1 MIKRSIPKKLIP
13 VEHLTEDYTVGASGI
28 DVTSPPTKQTT
39 VYDMENLNVDLDAGI
54 SLRKPLLYNSST
66 DDLPSDS
73 VSGFMFDDSKI
84 DLYSGNTSTIA
95 YVNIDNANDVQYPT
109 VYEDSDTG
117 TRIPAEEV
125 FFEHYY
131 GIHIENYGN
140 VNIVT
145 DRGELVP
152 SSAVVMD
159 NDNIHIVN
167 TNTSTI
173 IFGYKFNLSDP
184 TLQHYAKNYILK
196 TSNIL
201 KNRPIKITK
210 ENGVY
215 KAEVLQIETPTMYV
229 DSSTN
234 TSRIYFNMFD
244 DYTYSFKDNYRAG
257 YTYCSGAIM
266 YTPSDETLTDVSSY
280 TIEEL
285 TESDKFKIVD
295 SLTKE
300 EINKLYLIKAFVSHT
315 VTDTPGYSVYCT
327 WEKSYDNVTWNPVDE
342 FIAAQPA
349 SNIIHLDITDNT
361 VSYETLESSYN
372 YTRRVPFV
380 PFNINSSLDF
390 LGNRPDVLILNK
402 IDSATYRFTLRSVA
416 VPTTAGK
423 AILTHTV
430 QKVSGFVDFK
440 DGLNYIAIDSNR
452 DASFTINLIYTI
464 KGNALTE
471 ANTNLRVMIRSIYD
485 SNAGEDT
492 TSAERSFGDTLNN
505 TTLDSL
511 CDPTQALVAEYDKA
525 TDVTTLTRSVTIPIH
540 LAIGWIAQKMCL
552 KIVLFDTT
560 QQVSDS
566 NVLCSDMFD
575 AIVGFNI
582 LGDTVSNPLFK
593 YLAYDNLNC
602 TVSKKANVYLE
613 NPTDESFCYEMK
625 HWQNGFDIKDLFTVN
640 ENNKYSLNF
649 TIEVYESLTKTR
661 MPISKLIELTHV
673 FSTTPKVYNF
683 TEYEYLLKNN
693 TLQFTIYLNNL
704 QVCYSWRVMT
714 LNVTDEEYAIC
725 SANISL
731 PIEITLYDFLQL
743 KNNPNLFTNAISNS
757 INEKK
762 YKGVIKNTSP
772 VYKYNHDT
780 PPGYWEPTNKSIDL
794 TENDDLFAF
803 GIEHIYEDLASKI
816 TTASSNANVVL
827 DTNAIFKYA
836 PLVNTVKNYSLNSIN
851 VALTSSE
858 YVFRYID
865 SKWEYSL
872 SNNVLRLTDTLSN
885 RLLNTSTTPES
896 YTTHLPQ
903 FMKYESTYFKP
914 FKYLTWFDISSTP
927 IQAMLKV
934 GDTVN
939 LKTIY
944 AALASS
950 DSDSRYNVQY
960 EVLTTSKYPTL
971 SNQFYVE
978 RYSKELASFPYTAL
992 FTNIKQIDNYQ
1003 TIDIYNSNKIYYNYR
1018 IWCFGK
1024 NLKNVIYFSNTDSIT
1039 TPMDNSLTLS
1049 TDTDDYVTALTP
1061 WKDYLVAMTKNKTF
1075 LITKYGDSYTFK
1087 QVNTFIGIPES
1098 DSRTCK
1104 AILNGVIFKTGT
1116 KVLVLHPN
1124 MYSSDDTV
1132 LNITDIS
1139 KPISHLL
1146 TEGTDNFAVAT
1157 EYYYY
1162 LFIPRATDTLVFKY
1176 EYTRKIWSKFT
1187 YPVILSTAK
1196 LMEVHNI
1203 LVIDTNGIV
1212 YDFDKSLD
1220 WFKKKH
1226 NLEYLKYGDYLT
1238 KDLVATPINFYL
1250 DTGQKSSS
1258 MQYTKQFT
1266 ESKFIIATV
1275 EVKDS
1280 FPIKTTIY
1288 VDGVNLIASH
1298 KHMLKDMQVIT
1309 TDPNTDGSFSK
1320 TSPEDIGYLNT
1331 NVVNDSGDTFNVM
1344 RQMILR
1350 YMGKGKTLRHVL
1362 EGSSSFNFKIYV
1374 LYYRYRIPHN
1384 KQ

>member
-39 VYDMENLNVDLDAGI
+39 VYDMENLNVDLDSGI

-73 VSGFMFDDSKI
+73 VSGFMFDDSKL
-84 DLYSGNTSTIA
+84 DLYSDNTSTIA
-95 YVNIDNANDVQYPT
+95 YVNIDNTNDVQYPT
-109 VYEDSDTG
+109 VYEDRDTG
-117 TRIPAEEV
+117 TRFPAEEV
-125 FFEHYY
+125 FFERYY

-184 TLQHYAKNYILK
+184 TLQHYAKNYTLK

-234 TSRIYFNMFD
+234 TSRIYFNMFN
-244 DYTYSFKDNYRAG
+244 DYTYSFKDNYHAG

-266 YTPSDETLTDVSSY
+266 YTPSDETLTDMSSY
-280 TIEEL
+280 TVEEL

-300 EINKLYLIKAFVSHT
+300 EVNKLYLIKAFVSHT

-361 VSYETLESSYN
+361 VSYETLENSYK

-380 PFNINSSLDF
+380 PFNINSSQDF

-416 VPTTAGK
+416 VPITAGK
-423 AILTHTV
+423 NILTHTV

-440 DGLNYIAIDSNR
+440 DGLNYIAVDNDR

-471 ANTNLRVMIRSIYD
+471 ANTDLRVMIRSIYD
-485 SNAGEDT
+485 SNAGEDI

-575 AIVGFNI
+575 AIVGFNT
-582 LGDTVSNPLFK
+582 LGTPTDNPTFK
-593 YLAYDNLNC
+593 YLSFLNSSVTAITNASVSTGPHERSACYGFYAEAYGDVTHWAVAPRDWQLSTSYDDNIYNLNMS
-602 TVSKKANVYLE
+602 VQLNEIRQKNKLPISLLQHIV
-613 NPTDESFCYEMK
+613 
-625 HWQNGFDIKDLFTVN
+625 HVFDIN
-640 ENNKYSLNF
+640 
-649 TIEVYESLTKTR
+649 
-661 MPISKLIELTHV
+661 
-673 FSTTPKVYNF
+673 PKVYDFKNYEYILKNIKIKF
-683 TEYEYLLKNN
+683 TLTIPNIFIRVFITDKVEATCDISLTASCSLYEYLNFKNG
-693 TLQFTIYLNNL
+693 T
-704 QVCYSWRVMT
+704 
-714 LNVTDEEYAIC
+714 
-725 SANISL
+725 
-731 PIEITLYDFLQL
+731 
-743 KNNPNLFTNAISNS
+743 FTNIVMNS
-757 INEKK
+757 FSSGNCKYSHTLLWMPPYSTEEDWRTESFLIKRALPNIVEK
-762 YKGVIKNTSP
+762 I
-772 VYKYNHDT
+772 
-780 PPGYWEPTNKSIDL
+780 L
-794 TENDDLFAF
+794 
-803 GIEHIYEDLASKI
+803 EDFCTKVAS
-816 TTASSNANVVL
+816 L
-827 DTNAIFKYA
+827 DTKLTFNNIVKFSYA
-836 PLVNTVKNYSLNSIN
+836 PLVDGSTKSYDTSNIKTTLS
-851 VALTSSE
+851 SSE
-858 YVFRYID
+858 AVFSYQNPW
-865 SKWEYSL
+865 KYSTE
-872 SNNVLRLTDTLSN
+872 SDMIHLTNLNDEK
-885 RLLNTSTTPES
+885 LLNTSNTPES
-896 YTTHLPQ
+896 YTTYLPQ

-944 AALASS
+944 EALASS
-950 DSDSRYNVQY
+950 DSDSRHNVQY

-992 FTNIKQIDNYQ
+992 FTNVKQIDNYQ
-1003 TIDIYNSNKIYYNYR
+1003 TINIYNSNKIYYNYR

-1087 QVNTFIGIPES
+1087 QVNTFIGIPKS

-1146 TEGTDNFAVAT
+1146 TEGTNNFAVAT
-1157 EYYYY
+1157 EYFYY
-1162 LFIPRATDTLVFKY
+1162 LFIPRTKDTLVFKY

-1187 YPVILSTAK
+1187 YPVVLSTSK

-1203 LVIDTNGIV
+1203 LVIDTDGIV

-1226 NLEYLKYGDYLT
+1226 NLEYLEYGDYLT

-1275 EVKDS
+1275 EAKDS

-1298 KHMLKDMQVIT
+1298 RHMLKDMKVIT

-1331 NVVNDSGDTFNVM
+1331 NVINDSGDTFNVM

>member
-84 DLYSGNTSTIA
+84 DLYSDNTSTIA
-95 YVNIDNANDVQYPT
+95 YVNINNTNDVQHPT

-280 TIEEL
+280 TVEEL

-300 EINKLYLIKAFVSHT
+300 EINKLYLLKAFVSHT

-327 WEKSYDNVTWNPVDE
+327 WEKSYDNVTWNPVEE

-416 VPTTAGK
+416 VPITAGK
-423 AILTHTV
+423 TILTHTV

-440 DGLNYIAIDSNR
+440 DGLNYIAVDNNR

-471 ANTNLRVMIRSIYD
+471 ANTNLKVMIRSIYD
-485 SNAGEDT
+485 SNAGENT

-511 CDPTQALVAEYDKA
+511 CDPTQALIAEYDKA

-552 KIVLFDTT
+552 KIVLFDAT

-582 LGDTVSNPLFK
+582 LGDAVSNPLFK
-593 YLAYDNLNC
+593 YKVDNGLQCSGTSNAAITPGNPYGHQNEFCYNLIHKTGSNTFNIEIIKDNHYSIHC
-602 TVSKKANVYLE
+602 TVSALE
-613 NPTDESFCYEMK
+613 C
-625 HWQNGFDIKDLFTVN
+625 V
-640 ENNKYSLNF
+640 
-649 TIEVYESLTKTR
+649 TKTKL
-661 MPISKLIELTHV
+661 PVGKLINLPHSY
-673 FSTTPKVYNF
+673 STTPKTYMFDN
-683 TEYEYLLKNN
+683 YEYLLKNKTFKLSIRISDIPIKYFKVIPTSESTDYYYSECVADIILN
-693 TLQFTIYLNNL
+693 IQVSLQEYLLLKTNNS
-704 QVCYSWRVMT
+704 YF
-714 LNVTDEEYAIC
+714 A
-725 SANISL
+725 
-731 PIEITLYDFLQL
+731 
-743 KNNPNLFTNAISNS
+743 NAIYGCIRDKN
-757 INEKK
+757 
-762 YKGVIKNTSP
+762 YTGLLRNTSP
-772 VYKYNHDT
+772 THHIMSGGRDYEEGDDVY
-780 PPGYWEPTNKSIDL
+780 L
-794 TENDDLFAF
+794 TQTDPCFAY
-803 GIEHIYEDLASKI
+803 GIEQIAS
-816 TTASSNANVVL
+816 
-827 DTNAIFKYA
+827 D
-836 PLVNTVKNYSLNSIN
+836 
-851 VALTSSE
+851 
-858 YVFRYID
+858 
-865 SKWEYSL
+865 
-872 SNNVLRLTDTLSN
+872 LSN
-885 RLLNTSTTPES
+885 RIAIGGSDITISSNIGFKKAPIANNDKYYETTSISSSLTNSEQVFYFEGGEWKIKYESSLIRTLDSNSQKLFNTTTTPES
-896 YTTHLPQ
+896 YTTYLPQ
-903 FMKYESTYFKP
+903 FMRYESVYFKP

-950 DSDSRYNVQY
+950 DSNSRYNVQY

-1003 TIDIYNSNKIYYNYR
+1003 TINIYNSNKIYYNYR

-1075 LITKYGDSYTFK
+1075 LITKYGNSYTFK

-1146 TEGTDNFAVAT
+1146 TEGTNNFAVAT

-1162 LFIPRATDTLVFKY
+1162 LFIPRTTDTLVFKY

-1203 LVIDTNGIV
+1203 LVIDTNGVV

-1331 NVVNDSGDTFNVM
+1331 NVINDSGDTFNVM

>member
-84 DLYSGNTSTIA
+84 DLYSDNTSTIA
-95 YVNIDNANDVQYPT
+95 YVNINNTNDVQYPT
-109 VYEDSDTG
+109 VYEDSNTG

-244 DYTYSFKDNYRAG
+244 DYTYSFKDNYHAG

-280 TIEEL
+280 TVEEL

-300 EINKLYLIKAFVSHT
+300 EINKLYLLKAFVSHT

-327 WEKSYDNVTWNPVDE
+327 WEKSYDNVTWNPVEE

-361 VSYETLESSYN
+361 VSYETLENSYN

-423 AILTHTV
+423 TILTHTV

-440 DGLNYIAIDSNR
+440 DGLNYIAVDNNR

-511 CDPTQALVAEYDKA
+511 CDPTQALIAEYDKA
-525 TDVTTLTRSVTIPIH
+525 TDITTLTRSVTIPIH

-575 AIVGFNI
+575 AIIGFNT
-582 LGDTVSNPLFK
+582 LGTPTDNQTFK
-593 YLAYDNLNC
+593 YLPFLNN
-602 TVSKKANVYLE
+602 TVTTINKTSILP
-613 NPTDESFCYEMK
+613 NPNEDSSCY
-625 HWQNGFDIKDLFTVN
+625 GFRLTEFGKVIRFTVAQRGRDLDTSYDDNTYNLYTSLQLN
-640 ENNKYSLNF
+640 EIRSK
-649 TIEVYESLTKTR
+649 TKL
-661 MPISKLIELTHV
+661 PISLLQHLVHT
-673 FSTTPKVYNF
+673 FNTTPKLYAFKN
-683 TEYEYLLKNN
+683 YEYLFKNVN
-693 TLQFTIYLNNL
+693 VKFTLTIPNIFIRGDIEDYFEIMFNINLTASCSLYEYLNFK
-704 QVCYSWRVMT
+704 
-714 LNVTDEEYAIC
+714 
-725 SANISL
+725 SANI
-731 PIEITLYDFLQL
+731 
-743 KNNPNLFTNAISNS
+743 FTNVVMRSFSNGDYKSSFTLLWEDSFNDGRLKAQIERAIPS
-757 INEKK
+757 ITEKILEDFCAK
-762 YKGVIKNTSP
+762 VDSL
-772 VYKYNHDT
+772 DT
-780 PPGYWEPTNKSIDL
+780 KL
-794 TENDDLFAF
+794 TFN
-803 GIEHIYEDLASKI
+803 
-816 TTASSNANVVL
+816 NVV
-827 DTNAIFKYA
+827 NFSYA
-836 PLVNTVKNYSLNSIN
+836 PLVDGSAKSYETSNVKATLS
-851 VALTSSE
+851 SSE
-858 YVFRYID
+858 SVFSY
-865 SKWEYSL
+865 SNTWEYGTE
-872 SNNVLRLTDTLSN
+872 SNMLRLTNLNDEK
-885 RLLNTSTTPES
+885 LLNTSNTPES
-896 YTTHLPQ
+896 YTTYLPQ

-914 FKYLTWFDISSTP
+914 FKYLTWFDTSSTP

-950 DSDSRYNVQY
+950 DSNSRYNVQY

-992 FTNIKQIDNYQ
+992 FTNVKQIDNYQ

-1146 TEGTDNFAVAT
+1146 TEGTNNFAVAT

-1226 NLEYLKYGDYLT
+1226 NLEYLRYGDYLT

-1298 KHMLKDMQVIT
+1298 RHMLKDMQVIT

-1331 NVVNDSGDTFNVM
+1331 NVINDSGDTFNVM

>member
-84 DLYSGNTSTIA
+84 DLYSDNTSTLA
-95 YVNIDNANDVQYPT
+95 YVNIDNTNDVQHPT

-184 TLQHYAKNYILK
+184 TLQHYAKSYILK

-244 DYTYSFKDNYRAG
+244 DYTYSFKDNYHAG

-280 TIEEL
+280 TVEEL

-300 EINKLYLIKAFVSHT
+300 EINKLYLLKAFVSHT

-327 WEKSYDNVTWNPVDE
+327 WEKSYDNVTWNPVEE

-361 VSYETLESSYN
+361 VSYETLENSYN

-423 AILTHTV
+423 TILTHTV

-440 DGLNYIAIDSNR
+440 DGLNYVAVDNNR

-471 ANTNLRVMIRSIYD
+471 ANTDLRVMIRSIYD
-485 SNAGEDT
+485 SNAGEDI

-511 CDPTQALVAEYDKA
+511 CDPTQALIAEYDKA
-525 TDVTTLTRSVTIPIH
+525 TDITTLTRSVTIPIH

-552 KIVLFDTT
+552 KIVLFDAT

-575 AIVGFNI
+575 TIVGFNI
-582 LGDTVSNPLFK
+582 LGDAVSNPLFK
-593 YLAYDNLNC
+593 YKVDNGLQCSGASNAAITPGNPHGNYYGFCYNLTHKTGSNTFNIEIVNDNHYSVHC
-602 TVSKKANVYLE
+602 TVSALE
-613 NPTDESFCYEMK
+613 C
-625 HWQNGFDIKDLFTVN
+625 V
-640 ENNKYSLNF
+640 
-649 TIEVYESLTKTR
+649 TKTKL
-661 MPISKLIELTHV
+661 PVGKLINLPHSY
-673 FSTTPKVYNF
+673 STTPKTYMFDN
-683 TEYEYLLKNN
+683 YEYLLKNKTFKLSIRISDIPIMYFKVMPTFESTDYYYSKCVADIILN
-693 TLQFTIYLNNL
+693 IQVSLQEYLLLKTNNS
-704 QVCYSWRVMT
+704 YF
-714 LNVTDEEYAIC
+714 A
-725 SANISL
+725 
-731 PIEITLYDFLQL
+731 
-743 KNNPNLFTNAISNS
+743 NAIYGCVRDKN
-757 INEKK
+757 
-762 YKGVIKNTSP
+762 YTGLLRNTSP
-772 VYKYNHDT
+772 THHVMSGGRDYEEGDDVY
-780 PPGYWEPTNKSIDL
+780 L
-794 TENDDLFAF
+794 TQTDPCFAY
-803 GIEHIYEDLASKI
+803 GIEQIAS
-816 TTASSNANVVL
+816 
-827 DTNAIFKYA
+827 D
-836 PLVNTVKNYSLNSIN
+836 
-851 VALTSSE
+851 
-858 YVFRYID
+858 
-865 SKWEYSL
+865 
-872 SNNVLRLTDTLSN
+872 LSN
-885 RLLNTSTTPES
+885 RIATGGSDITISSNIGFKKAPIANNDKYYETTSIGSSLTDSEQVFYFESGEWKIKYESNLIRTLDSNSQKLFNTSNTPES
-896 YTTHLPQ
+896 YTTYLPQ
-903 FMKYESTYFKP
+903 FMRYESVYFKP

-992 FTNIKQIDNYQ
+992 FTNVKQIDNYQ

-1320 TSPEDIGYLNT
+1320 TNPEDIGYLNT
-1331 NVVNDSGDTFNVM
+1331 NVINDSGDTFNVM

>member
-39 VYDMENLNVDLDAGI
+39 VYDMENLNVDLDSGI

-84 DLYSGNTSTIA
+84 DLYSDNTSTIA
-95 YVNIDNANDVQYPT
+95 YVNIDNTNDTQYPT
-109 VYEDSDTG
+109 VYEDSATG

-125 FFEHYY
+125 FFERYY

-152 SSAVVMD
+152 SSAVVMN

-184 TLQHYAKNYILK
+184 TLQHYAKNYTLK
-196 TSNIL
+196 TSDIL

-234 TSRIYFNMFD
+234 TSRIYFNMFN
-244 DYTYSFKDNYRAG
+244 DYTYSFKDNYHAG

-280 TIEEL
+280 TVEEL

-327 WEKSYDNVTWNPVDE
+327 WEKSYDNVTWNPVEE
-342 FIAAQPA
+342 FIDAQPA

-361 VSYETLESSYN
+361 VSYETLEKSYK

-390 LGNRPDVLILNK
+390 LGNRPDALILNK

-416 VPTTAGK
+416 VPTTEGK
-423 AILTHTV
+423 NILTHTV

-440 DGLNYIAIDSNR
+440 DGLNYIAVDNDR
-452 DASFTINLIYTI
+452 DASFTINLVYTV

-485 SNAGEDT
+485 SNAGEDI

-511 CDPTQALVAEYDKA
+511 CNPTQALVAEYDKA
-525 TDVTTLTRSVTIPIH
+525 TDITTLTRSVTIPIH

-552 KIVLFDTT
+552 KIVLFDAT

-566 NVLCSDMFD
+566 NVLCSDMFN
-575 AIVGFNI
+575 AIVGFNN
-582 LGDTVSNPLFK
+582 LGSSSP
-593 YLAYDNLNC
+593 
-602 TVSKKANVYLE
+602 
-613 NPTDESFCYEMK
+613 NPTFRYASDTLLKHTASGTGSVICNDPNHPGNTSYGVGVTSSGSYSFNESPY
-625 HWQNGFDIKDLFTVN
+625 DVN
-640 ENNKYSLNF
+640 SYSFEFSVSLV
-649 TIEVYESLTKTR
+649 EVRAKTR
-661 MPISKLIELTHV
+661 IPINKLSDLAHAY
-673 FSTTPKVYNF
+673 STAPKVYAF
-683 TEYEYLLKNN
+683 TAYEYLLKNIN
-693 TLQFTIYLNNL
+693 I
-704 QVCYSWRVMT
+704 T
-714 LNVTDEEYAIC
+714 LNVNINNVNLLYSWYTMGGSYYENTKLGI
-725 SANISL
+725 NISAKL
-731 PIEITLYDFLQL
+731 QMTLYDYLNI
-743 KNNPNLFTNAISNS
+743 KSNPNVLASSLGTCATNETFTGTATP
-757 INEKK
+757 
-762 YKGVIKNTSP
+762 TSP
-772 VYKYNHDT
+772 TWYKNDESDIIK
-780 PPGYWEPTNKSIDL
+780 PSEPLPTSTNDKILRRIIKSIL
-794 TENDDLFAF
+794 QNLSTHASNNDCS
-803 GIEHIYEDLASKI
+803 ILASLTIKKAPFVDGSDK
-816 TTASSNANVVL
+816 TYSVSNIY
-827 DTNAIFKYA
+827 TIHPTSGYGFKYTDSNTWERFY
-836 PLVNTVKNYSLNSIN
+836 VNSNDYVELFKTSTLEE
-851 VALTSSE
+851 ALISSE
-858 YVFRYID
+858 Y
-865 SKWEYSL
+865 
-872 SNNVLRLTDTLSN
+872 
-885 RLLNTSTTPES
+885 TPES
-896 YTTHLPQ
+896 YTTYLPQ

-914 FKYLTWFDISSTP
+914 FKYLTWFDTSSTP

-944 AALASS
+944 EALTSS
-950 DSDSRYNVQY
+950 DSDFRYNVQY
-960 EVLTTSKYPTL
+960 GVLTTSKYPTL

-992 FTNIKQIDNYQ
+992 FTNVKQIDNYQ
-1003 TIDIYNSNKIYYNYR
+1003 TINIYNSNKIYYNYR

-1024 NLKNVIYFSNTDSIT
+1024 NLKNVIYFSNADSIT

-1087 QVNTFIGIPES
+1087 QVNTFIGIPEQ

-1146 TEGTDNFAVAT
+1146 TEGTNNFAVAT
-1157 EYYYY
+1157 EYFYY
-1162 LFIPRATDTLVFKY
+1162 LFIPRTTDTLVFKY

-1226 NLEYLKYGDYLT
+1226 NLEYLEYGDYLT
-1238 KDLVATPINFYL
+1238 KDLVATPIHFYL
-1250 DTGQKSSS
+1250 DTGQKSSN

-1298 KHMLKDMQVIT
+1298 RHMLKDMQVIT

-1331 NVVNDSGDTFNVM
+1331 NVINDSGDTFNVM

>member
-1 MIKRSIPKKLIP
+1 MIKRSIPKKLVP

-54 SLRKPLLYNSST
+54 SLRKPLLYNSAMS
-66 DDLPSDS
+66 DLPSGS
-73 VSGFMFDDSKI
+73 VSGFIFDDSKI
-84 DLYSGNTSTIA
+84 DLYSDNTSTIV
-95 YVNIDNANDVQYPT
+95 YVNIDNDNDIQHPT
-109 VYEDSDTG
+109 VYEDIDTG
-117 TRIPAEEV
+117 DRIPAEEV
-125 FFEHYY
+125 FFESYY
-131 GIHIENYGN
+131 GIYIENYGN

-159 NDNIHIVN
+159 NDNINIIN

-196 TSNIL
+196 TSGVL

-210 ENGVY
+210 EDGVY

-244 DYTYSFKDNYRAG
+244 DYTYSFKDNYHAG

-266 YTPSDETLTDVSSY
+266 YTPSDETLTNVSSY
-280 TIEEL
+280 TVEEL
-285 TESDKFKIVD
+285 TESAKFKIVD

-300 EINKLYLIKAFVSHT
+300 EVNKLYLIKAFISHT

-327 WEKSYDNVTWNPVDE
+327 WEKSYDNVTWNPVEE

-361 VSYETLESSYN
+361 VSYETLENSYK

-380 PFNINSSLDF
+380 PFNINSSQDF

-416 VPTTAGK
+416 VPTVAGK
-423 AILTHTV
+423 NILTHTV
-430 QKVSGFVDFK
+430 KKVSGFIDFN
-440 DGLNYIAIDSNR
+440 DGLNYIAVNNGR

-464 KGNALTE
+464 KGNALAE

-485 SNAGEDT
+485 SNAGEDI

-511 CDPTQALVAEYDKA
+511 CDPTQALIAEYNKA
-525 TDVTTLTRSVTIPIH
+525 TDITTLTRSVTVPIH
-540 LAIGWIAQKMCL
+540 LTIGWIAQKMCL
-552 KIVLFDTT
+552 KIVLFDAT

-566 NVLCSDMFD
+566 NVICSDMFD
-575 AIVGFNI
+575 AIVGFNT
-582 LGDTVSNPLFK
+582 LGTPTDNQTFK
-593 YLAYDNLNC
+593 YLPFLDS
-602 TVSKKANVYLE
+602 TVTAVNNASIVP
-613 NPTDESFCYEMK
+613 NPNEDSACY
-625 HWQNGFDIKDLFTVN
+625 G
-640 ENNKYSLNF
+640 F
-649 TIEVYESLTKTR
+649 TIEYDKVSRWSVAPRGWRNTSYDDNIYNLYMS
-661 MPISKLIELTHV
+661 IELNEVRSKIKLPIDFLQHLAHT
-673 FSTTPKVYNF
+673 FNTTPKLYSFKN
-683 TEYEYLLKNN
+683 YEYLLKNISVKFN
-693 TLQFTIYLNNL
+693 LTIPNIFIRGTINDRFEATCNVWLTASCSLYEYLNFKNGATFTN
-704 QVCYSWRVMT
+704 VVMRSFSNNNYEYSFTLLWTQSTDTEWFSYLLERAFPSITEKILEDFGSKVDT
-714 LNVTDEEYAIC
+714 LNTNLTFN
-725 SANISL
+725 NIVKFS
-731 PIEITLYDFLQL
+731 
-743 KNNPNLFTNAISNS
+743 
-757 INEKK
+757 
-762 YKGVIKNTSP
+762 
-772 VYKYNHDT
+772 
-780 PPGYWEPTNKSIDL
+780 
-794 TENDDLFAF
+794 
-803 GIEHIYEDLASKI
+803 
-816 TTASSNANVVL
+816 
-827 DTNAIFKYA
+827 YA
-836 PLVNTVKNYSLNSIN
+836 PLVDGSPKSYDTFNIRT
-851 VALTSSE
+851 
-858 YVFRYID
+858 
-865 SKWEYSL
+865 
-872 SNNVLRLTDTLSN
+872 TLSN
-885 RLLNTSTTPES
+885 SETVFSYSNTWKYSTESNVIHLTNLNNEQLLTTSNTPES
-896 YTTHLPQ
+896 YTTYIPQ
-903 FMKYESTYFKP
+903 FMKYESTYFQP
-914 FKYLTWFDISSTP
+914 FKYLTWFDTSSTP
-927 IQAMLKV
+927 IQAMLKI
-934 GDTVN
+934 GDVVN

-944 AALASS
+944 EALTSS
-950 DSDSRYNVQY
+950 DSSLRYNVQY

-992 FTNIKQIDNYQ
+992 FTNVKQIDNYQ
-1003 TIDIYNSNKIYYNYR
+1003 TIDVYNSNKIYYNYR

-1024 NLKNVIYFSNTDSIT
+1024 NLKNVIYFSNTDSTT

-1087 QVNTFIGIPES
+1087 QVNTFIGIPEP

-1146 TEGTDNFAVAT
+1146 TEGTNNFAVAT

-1162 LFIPRATDTLVFKY
+1162 LFIPRTTDTLVFKY

-1203 LVIDTNGIV
+1203 LVIDVNGIV

-1226 NLEYLKYGDYLT
+1226 NLDYLEYGDYLT
-1238 KDLVATPINFYL
+1238 KDLVATPISFYL
-1250 DTGQKSSS
+1250 DTGQKSSN
-1258 MQYTKQFT
+1258 MQFTKQFT

-1320 TSPEDIGYLNT
+1320 TNPEDIGYLNT
-1331 NVVNDSGDTFNVM
+1331 NVINDSGDTFNVM

>member
-1 MIKRSIPKKLIP
+1 MIKRSIPKKLVP

-54 SLRKPLLYNSST
+54 SLRKPLLYNSAMS
-66 DDLPSDS
+66 DLPSDS
-73 VSGFMFDDSKI
+73 VSGFIFDNSKI
-84 DLYSGNTSTIA
+84 DLYSNNTATIT
-95 YVNIDNANDVQYPT
+95 YVNIDNTNDVQYPT
-109 VYEDSDTG
+109 VYEDSDTEDK
-117 TRIPAEEV
+117 IPAEEV

-145 DRGELVP
+145 DRGEFVP

-159 NDNIHIVN
+159 NDNINIVN

-184 TLQHYAKNYILK
+184 TLHHYAKNYILK
-196 TSNIL
+196 TSGVL

-244 DYTYSFKDNYRAG
+244 DYTYSFKDNYHAG

-280 TIEEL
+280 TVEEL

-295 SLTKE
+295 SITKE
-300 EINKLYLIKAFVSHT
+300 EVNKLYLIKAFVSHT

-327 WEKSYDNVTWNPVDE
+327 WEKSYDNVTWNPVEE

-361 VSYETLESSYN
+361 VSYETLENSYK

-380 PFNINSSLDF
+380 PFNINSSQDF

-423 AILTHTV
+423 TILTHTV
-430 QKVSGFVDFK
+430 QKVSGFVNFN
-440 DGLNYIAIDSNR
+440 DGLNYIAVNSDR

-464 KGNALTE
+464 KGNTLAE

-485 SNAGEDT
+485 SNAGEDI
-492 TSAERSFGDTLNN
+492 TSAERSFGDTLND
-505 TTLDSL
+505 TTLDGL
-511 CDPTQALVAEYDKA
+511 CDPTLALTAEYNKA

-560 QQVSDS
+560 QQLSDS
-566 NVLCSDMFD
+566 NVLCSDTFD
-575 AIVGFNI
+575 AVVGFNS
-582 LGDTVSNPLFK
+582 LGTPTDNQTFK
-593 YLAYDNLNC
+593 YLPFLNSTVTAVNNTSILPNPDEDSACYFFHIEHDTVIRWLVATRGWDVFTSYDDNAYNLYTSVQINEIR
-602 TVSKKANVYLE
+602 TK
-613 NPTDESFCYEMK
+613 
-625 HWQNGFDIKDLFTVN
+625 IKL
-640 ENNKYSLNF
+640 
-649 TIEVYESLTKTR
+649 
-661 MPISKLIELTHV
+661 PISFLHYLTHV
-673 FSTTPKVYNF
+673 FNTTPKLYSFKN
-683 TEYEYLLKNN
+683 YEYLLKNVN
-693 TLQFTIYLNNL
+693 VKFTLTIPKIFVRLIVGNRFEATY
-704 QVCYSWRVMT
+704 
-714 LNVTDEEYAIC
+714 
-725 SANISL
+725 NISL
-731 PIEITLYDFLQL
+731 TVSCSLYEYLNF
-743 KNNPNLFTNAISNS
+743 KNGTTFTN
-757 INEKK
+757 
-762 YKGVIKNTSP
+762 VIMRSF
-772 VYKYNHDT
+772 
-780 PPGYWEPTNKSIDL
+780 L
-794 TENDDLFAF
+794 NDDYEYSFDYKNIAHVEN
-803 GIEHIYEDLASKI
+803 IEAVLTSIKTVSPSIIKIILEDFCAKVD
-816 TTASSNANVVL
+816 TL
-827 DTNAIFKYA
+827 DTKLTFNNIVNFSYA
-836 PLVNTVKNYSLNSIN
+836 PLVDGNAKSYD
-851 VALTSSE
+851 TSNI
-858 YVFRYID
+858 RA
-865 SKWEYSL
+865 SL
-872 SNNVLRLTDTLSN
+872 SNSETVFSYPNPWKYAVESDVIHLTNLNDEQLLTTSN
-885 RLLNTSTTPES
+885 TPES
-896 YTTHLPQ
+896 YTTYIPQ
-903 FMKYESTYFKP
+903 FMKYESTYFQP
-914 FKYLTWFDISSTP
+914 FKYLTWFDVSSTP
-927 IQAMLKV
+927 IQAMLKI
-934 GDTVN
+934 GDAVN

-944 AALASS
+944 EALASS
-950 DSDSRYNVQY
+950 DSSLRYNVQY

-971 SNQFYVE
+971 SDQFYVE

-992 FTNIKQIDNYQ
+992 FTNVKQIDSYQ
-1003 TIDIYNSNKIYYNYR
+1003 TINIYNSNKIYYNYR

-1024 NLKNVIYFSNTDSIT
+1024 NLKNVIYFSNTDSTT

-1146 TEGTDNFAVAT
+1146 TEGTDNFAIAT

-1203 LVIDTNGIV
+1203 LVIDVNGIV

-1226 NLEYLKYGDYLT
+1226 NLDYLKYGDYLT
-1238 KDLVATPINFYL
+1238 KDLVATPISFYL
-1250 DTGQKSSS
+1250 DTGQKSSN
-1258 MQYTKQFT
+1258 MQFTKQFT

-1298 KHMLKDMQVIT
+1298 RHMLKDMQVIT

-1320 TSPEDIGYLNT
+1320 TNPEDIGYLNT
-1331 NVVNDSGDTFNVM
+1331 NVINDSGDTFNVM